1 MRPGP
6 GHFFSKGPYIMG
18 IVNVTPD
25 SFSDGGLYDRAQAAI
40 EQGLRL
46 AEEGADIIDIG
57 GESTRPGAAAVSA
70 QEEMDRVL
78 PVIEGLKGCGK
89 LISIDTRNAATMR
102 GALAAGAGMINDVS
116 ALCHDPD
123 SLNVAAAAQAP
134 VCLMHMQ
141 GDPQSMQKDPQYDD
155 VVKDVFDFLARRI
168 AACEAAGIDGNLIV
182 ADPGIGFGKTF
193 GHNMDILR
201 NIGQFTK
208 LDVPVLV
215 GVSRKS
221 VIGKI
226 TGENEPARR
235 AAGSVAAAL
244 WCLQQGASLFRV
256 HDVAA
261 TKQAFEVFA
270 AIEKGSPP
278 VVDF

>member
-1 MRPGP
+1 
-6 GHFFSKGPYIMG
+6 MG

-25 SFSDGGLYDRAQAAI
+25 SFSDGGLYDRAQTAI
-40 EQGLRL
+40 EHGFRL
-46 AEEGADIIDIG
+46 VEEGADIIDIG
-57 GESTRPGAAAVSA
+57 GESTRPGAAPVSA

-89 LISIDTRNAATMR
+89 PISIDTRNADTMR

-116 ALCHDPD
+116 ALRHDAD
-123 SLNVAAAAQAP
+123 SLKVAAAAKVP

-141 GDPQSMQKDPQYDD
+141 GDPQSMQTAPQYDD
-155 VVKDVFDFLARRI
+155 VVKDVFDFLNQRI
-168 AACEAAGIDGNLIV
+168 AACEAEGIGRNLIV

-201 NIGQFTK
+201 NIGQFTR

-215 GVSRKS
+215 GISRKS

-226 TGENEPARR
+226 TGEDDPARR

-244 WCLQQGASLFRV
+244 WCLQKGASLFRV

-261 TKQAFEVFA
+261 TKQAFEVFRVL
-270 AIEKGSPP
+270 EKGSQT
-278 VVDF
+278 VIDL

>member
-1 MRPGP
+1 MNN
-6 GHFFSKGPYIMG
+6 HFFNKGPYIMG

-40 EQGLRL
+40 EHGFRL
-46 AEEGADIIDIG
+46 AGEGADIIDIG
-57 GESTRPGAAAVSA
+57 GESTRPGAAPVSA
-70 QEEMDRVL
+70 QAEMDRVL

-116 ALCHDPD
+116 ALRHDPD
-123 SLNVAAAAQAP
+123 SLKIAAAARVP

-141 GDPQSMQKDPQYDD
+141 GDPQSMQTAPQYDD
-155 VVKDVFDFLARRI
+155 AVKDVLDFLNRRI
-168 AACEAAGIDGNLIV
+168 AACEAAGIGRNLIV

-193 GHNMDILR
+193 AHNMDILR
-201 NIGQFTK
+201 NIAQFRK
-208 LDVPVLV
+208 LDVPVLI

-221 VIGKI
+221 VIGKLA
-226 TGENEPARR
+226 GEDDPARR

-244 WCLQQGASLFRV
+244 WCLRQGAALFRV
-256 HDVAA
+256 HDVAQ
-261 TKQAFEVFA
+261 TRQAFAVASSLE
-270 AIEKGSPP
+270 
-278 VVDF
+278 